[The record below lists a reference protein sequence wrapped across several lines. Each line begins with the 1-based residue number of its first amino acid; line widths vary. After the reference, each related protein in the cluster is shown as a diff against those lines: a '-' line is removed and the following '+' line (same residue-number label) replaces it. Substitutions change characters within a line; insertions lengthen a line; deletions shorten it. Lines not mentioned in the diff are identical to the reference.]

1 MKGRDQ
7 KIFLEALDELEKEK
21 GILKEELLETIET
34 ALLAA
39 YKKNYGEKDNVKVT
53 INRNSGDVKVYSQRL
68 IVENVENPE
77 EEISLEDATSVKK
90 RAKLGDIL
98 DLEINAESFKR
109 NAIQN
114 AKQIVVQK
122 VRECEKRNIFNKFKE
137 IENSIVSANVRKTD
151 EKGNL
156 YVDING
162 LEAIVPQKELSPTD
176 KFVQGDRIKI
186 FIGEV
191 EEATKFTK
199 TFVSRKSE
207 ELLRGL
213 LELEVPEIYEGIIEI
228 KNIAREAGSRSKVA
242 VYSNDKNLDV
252 KGACIGRNGMRIQT
266 IIDELQGEKI
276 DVVLWNEDVREF
288 VKNALNPAQVLSVEI
303 VEEGEDNLKVAK
315 VVVAENQLSLA
326 IGKKGQNS
334 RLAARLCGVKIDI
347 HTGSDKM
354 AGSEED
360 EFKEK
365 SAFQDSLDETE
376 NTEKTSDSQNDIE
389 VEESAFAGL
398 SEDNK

>member
-77 EEISLEDATSVKK
+77 EEISLEDAISVKK

-162 LEAIVPQKELSPTD
+162 LEAIVPAKELSPVD
-176 KFVQGDRIKI
+176 VFRQGDRIKI
-186 FIGEV
+186 YIGAV
-191 EEATKFTK
+191 EESTKFTK

-207 ELLRGL
+207 ELLRGP
-213 LELEVPEIYEGIIEI
+213 LELEVPEIYEEIIEI
-228 KNIAREAGSRSKVA
+228 RNIAREAGSRSKVA
-242 VYSNDKNLDV
+242 VYSNDENLDV
-252 KGACIGRNGMRIQT
+252 KGACIGRNGMRIQN
-266 IIDELQGEKI
+266 IIDELCGEKI
-276 DVVLWNEDVREF
+276 DIVLWNEDITEF
-288 VKNALNPAQVLSVEI
+288 VKNALNPAEVLSVEI
-303 VEEGEDNLKVAK
+303 IEEGEENMKVAR
-315 VVVAENQLSLA
+315 VLVAENQLSLA

-347 HTGSDKM
+347 HTEPAEIDEFEEY
-354 AGSEED
+354 EED
-360 EFKEK
+360 T
-365 SAFQDSLDETE
+365 AFNDSFED
-376 NTEKTSDSQNDIE
+376 E

-398 SEDNK
+398 HEED

>member
-77 EEISLEDATSVKK
+77 EEISLQDAISVKK

-98 DLEINAESFKR
+98 DLEINAENFKR

-162 LEAIVPQKELSPTD
+162 LEAIVPAKELSPVD
-176 KFVQGDRIKI
+176 IFRQGDRIKI
-186 FIGEV
+186 YIGAV
-191 EEATKFTK
+191 EESTKFTK

-213 LELEVPEIYEGIIEI
+213 LELEVPEIYEEIIEI
-228 KNIAREAGSRSKVA
+228 RNIAREAGSRSKVA
-242 VYSNDKNLDV
+242 VYSNDENLDV
-252 KGACIGRNGMRIQT
+252 KGACIGRNGMRIQN
-266 IIDELQGEKI
+266 IIDELCGEKI
-276 DVVLWNEDVREF
+276 DIVLWNEDITEF
-288 VKNALNPAQVLSVEI
+288 VKNALNPAEVLSVEI
-303 VEEGEDNLKVAK
+303 IEEGEENMKVAR
-315 VVVAENQLSLA
+315 VLVAENQLSLA

-347 HTGSDKM
+347 HTEPAEIDEFEEY
-354 AGSEED
+354 EED
-360 EFKEK
+360 T
-365 SAFQDSLDETE
+365 AFNDSFED
-376 NTEKTSDSQNDIE
+376 E

-398 SEDNK
+398 HEED

>member
-21 GILKEELLETIET
+21 GILKEELLETIEI

-77 EEISLEDATSVKK
+77 EEISLQDAISVKK
-90 RAKLGDIL
+90 RSKLGDIL

-162 LEAIVPQKELSPTD
+162 LEAIVPAKELSPVD
-176 KFVQGDRIKI
+176 IFRQGDRIKI
-186 FIGEV
+186 YIGVV
-191 EEATKFTK
+191 EESTKFTK

-213 LELEVPEIYEGIIEI
+213 LELEVPEIYEEIIEI
-228 KNIAREAGSRSKVA
+228 RNIAREAGSRSKVA
-242 VYSNDKNLDV
+242 VYSNDENLDV
-252 KGACIGRNGMRIQT
+252 KGACIGRNGMRIQN
-266 IIDELQGEKI
+266 IIDELCGEKI
-276 DVVLWNEDVREF
+276 DIVLWNEDITEF
-288 VKNALNPAQVLSVEI
+288 VKNALNPAEVLSVEI
-303 VEEGEDNLKVAK
+303 IEEGEENMKVAR
-315 VVVAENQLSLA
+315 VLVAENQLSLA

-347 HTGSDKM
+347 HTELAEIDEFEEYEENTVFNDSF
-354 AGSEED
+354 ED
-360 EFKEK
+360 EIENIE
-365 SAFQDSLDETE
+365 ETG
-376 NTEKTSDSQNDIE
+376 NSNDDYE

-398 SEDNK
+398 NGDDE

>member
-77 EEISLEDATSVKK
+77 EEISLQDAISVKK
-90 RAKLGDIL
+90 RSKLGDIL

-162 LEAIVPQKELSPTD
+162 LEAIVPAKELSPVD
-176 KFVQGDRIKI
+176 IFRQGDRIKI
-186 FIGEV
+186 YIGAV
-191 EEATKFTK
+191 EESTKFTK

-213 LELEVPEIYEGIIEI
+213 LELEVPEIYEEIIEI
-228 KNIAREAGSRSKVA
+228 RNIAREAGSRSKVA
-242 VYSNDKNLDV
+242 VYSNDENLDV
-252 KGACIGRNGMRIQT
+252 KGACIGRNGMRIQN
-266 IIDELQGEKI
+266 IIDELCGEKI
-276 DVVLWNEDVREF
+276 DIVLWNEDITEF
-288 VKNALNPAQVLSVEI
+288 VKNALNPAEVLSVEI
-303 VEEGEDNLKVAK
+303 IEEGEENMKVAR
-315 VVVAENQLSLA
+315 VLVAENQLSLA

-347 HTGSDKM
+347 HTELAEIDEFEEYEENTVFNDSF
-354 AGSEED
+354 ED
-360 EFKEK
+360 EIENIE
-365 SAFQDSLDETE
+365 ETG
-376 NTEKTSDSQNDIE
+376 NSNDDYE

-398 SEDNK
+398 NGDDE

>member
-68 IVENVENPE
+68 IVENVENPD
-77 EEISLEDATSVKK
+77 EEISLEDAVSVKK

-162 LEAIVPQKELSPTD
+162 LEAIVPAKELSPVD

-186 FIGEV
+186 YIGSV
-191 EEATKFTK
+191 EESTKFTK
-199 TFVSRKSE
+199 TFISRKSE
-207 ELLRGL
+207 ELLKGL
-213 LELEVPEIYEGIIEI
+213 MELEVPEIYEEIIEI
-228 KNIAREAGSRSKVA
+228 KNIAREAGSRSKIA
-242 VYSNDKNLDV
+242 VYSEDKNLDV
-252 KGACIGRNGMRIQT
+252 KGACIGRNGMRIQN
-266 IIDELQGEKI
+266 IIDELCGEKI
-276 DVVLWNEDVREF
+276 DIVLWNEDITEF
-288 VKNALNPAQVLSVEI
+288 VKNALNPAEVLSVEI
-303 VEEGEDNLKVAK
+303 IEEGEEKTKVAR
-315 VVVAENQLSLA
+315 VLVAENQLSLA

-347 HTGSDKM
+347 HTGAADIDEYEEFEENT
-354 AGSEED
+354 AFQNTFED
-360 EFKEK
+360 E
-365 SAFQDSLDETE
+365 LE
-376 NTEKTSDSQNDIE
+376 NVEEIDNSNDDYE

-398 SEDNK
+398 HKEE